1 MNEPTHDPHILELLE
16 VCRPDQAEQ
25 DDPLR
30 AELAAAIK
38 DSPQLEQLWQRI
50 RQIDVRLSAALH
62 DVSPSDGLAR
72 RILERLAAMQAAAAI
87 PASGEKA
94 IGGEP
99 AAPDRSV
106 DRRGGGGVGCG
117 WGRLFSVG
125 GLFFVCVWVCSL
137 GGVGG
142 LGRAGV

>member
-99 AAPDRSV
+99 LAPGRSGG
-106 DRRGGGGVGCG
+106 RRGGRRVGAGG
-117 WGRLFSVG
+117 GRLF
-125 GLFFVCVWVCSL
+125 
-137 GGVGG
+137 GVGG
-142 LGRAGV
+142 CFFVGRWLCRAGGWVCLCG